1 MFDIHE
7 MTLEDLMHPPCFRA
21 NTPEDMER
29 HSCERRQFKGPSLYV
44 ILSHYDC
51 DIDSC
56 PMWCSAVLT
65 SDEYIELLGKVIKD
79 AQEQAEW
86 IKKHEKGIA

>member
-21 NTPEDMER
+21 NTREEFEKKAFYESPY
-29 HSCERRQFKGPSLYV
+29 KGPNLYV
-44 ILSHYDC
+44 CLSHYDC
-51 DIDSC
+51 DVDGC
-56 PMWCSAVLT
+56 PTWSSVVIT

-86 IKKHEKGIA
+86 IKEHEKGIA